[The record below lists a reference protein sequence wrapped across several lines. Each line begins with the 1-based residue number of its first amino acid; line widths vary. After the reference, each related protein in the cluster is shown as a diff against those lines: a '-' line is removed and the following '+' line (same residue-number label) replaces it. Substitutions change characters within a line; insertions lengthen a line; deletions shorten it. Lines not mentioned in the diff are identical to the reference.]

1 MPVAGEPTTY
11 GEEWG
16 RRATTM
22 SGEGDS
28 DRRESRLTFE
38 LELLRY
44 NPLEWLL
51 MTGDRVV
58 VALLGFLL
66 LVTVLAGLVGSGLVP
81 FREET
86 PVLFLLFALIAAN
99 FTLIAIVTSL
109 SQFVLGRRL
118 ETPGEIRQKIDDTI
132 DYREE
137 VGRSIGEGVIP
148 VRPDAFLL
156 MLFRQARTELDI
168 LSDRQLE
175 GRTRFAREELD
186 RLVSDLREHCD
197 YVIEVLE
204 RPSSGVKHALFVSL
218 NADYESSVYQ
228 AWHLQWE
235 HADEFTQEA
244 AEPLARLAET
254 LQHIEVASRLFKTVF
269 IESEVSE
276 LSRYLLY
283 IGLPVQL
290 AAVSLTL
297 VYTAPGS
304 GPPLPVPTLRVV
316 VPAAIAAG
324 FAPFLLL
331 SSYVVRLTVVAHR
344 TADTFPFSSRLSD
357 TLPAV
362 DEHDPR

>member
-1 MPVAGEPTTY
+1 
-11 GEEWG
+11 
-16 RRATTM
+16 M

-38 LELLRY
+38 FELLRY

-175 GRTRFAREELD
+175 GRR
-186 RLVSDLREHCD
+186 
-197 YVIEVLE
+197 
-204 RPSSGVKHALFVSL
+204 SSTGSSATS
-218 NADYESSVYQ
+218 ES
-228 AWHLQWE
+228 
-235 HADEFTQEA
+235 
-244 AEPLARLAET
+244 
-254 LQHIEVASRLFKTVF
+254 TVTT
-269 IESEVSE
+269 S
-276 LSRYLLY
+276 SRY
-283 IGLPVQL
+283 
-290 AAVSLTL
+290 SN
-297 VYTAPGS
+297 
-304 GPPLPVPTLRVV
+304 
-316 VPAAIAAG
+316 
-324 FAPFLLL
+324 
-331 SSYVVRLTVVAHR
+331 
-344 TADTFPFSSRLSD
+344 
-357 TLPAV
+357 
-362 DEHDPR
+362 DPRAV